1 MKFGGKVLYLP
12 AALPDAVRG
21 GGWLGGWVAEGPGV
35 TQPQAPGLALVGD

>member
-21 GGWLGGWVAEGPGV
+21 GGWVAEGPGV